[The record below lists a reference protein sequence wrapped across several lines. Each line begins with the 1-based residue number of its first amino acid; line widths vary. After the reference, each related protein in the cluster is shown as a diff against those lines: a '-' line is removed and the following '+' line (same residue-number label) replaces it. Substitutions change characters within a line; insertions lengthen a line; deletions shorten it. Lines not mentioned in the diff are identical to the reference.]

1 MMKVTE
7 KNEPVLV
14 MLEEIADGSFFK
26 YNDNY
31 YMATGLVHAP
41 IGHRVCL
48 MVGYGDNE
56 NYSNSTM
63 VIPVKSIEFT
73 I

>member
-14 MLEEIADGSFFK
+14 MLEEIPDGSFFK
-26 YNDNY
+26 YNDSY
-31 YMATGLVHAP
+31 YMATGIPTTV
-41 IGHRVCL
+41 GYSQCL
-48 MVGYGDNE
+48 MAGYGDNE